1 MSVSDHVAYAVVQ
14 KCDDGMLVLRPDTK
28 EPVQKGTPLHIKAE
42 KVGAI
47 TETIGRISDPL
58 VVAQV
63 ARKFVDE
70 KEFQ

>member
-1 MSVSDHVAYAVVQ
+1 MAYSVVR
-14 KCDDGMLVLRPDTK
+14 KCDDGTLVLRPDAK
-28 EPVQKGTPLHIKAE
+28 APVQKGTPLHFGTE

-47 TETIGRISDPL
+47 TETIGRVSGPL

-63 ARKFVDE
+63 ARKFADE

>member
-1 MSVSDHVAYAVVQ
+1 MAYTVVQ
-14 KCDDGMLVLRPDTK
+14 KCDDGTLVLRPDTK
-28 EPVQKGTPLHIKAE
+28 GPVQKGTPLHFKAE

-47 TETIGRISDPL
+47 TETIGRVSGPL

-63 ARKFVDE
+63 ARKFSDE

>member
-1 MSVSDHVAYAVVQ
+1 MSYEVVR
-14 KCDDGMLVLRPDTK
+14 KCDDGTLVLRPDSK
-28 EPVQKGTPLHIKAE
+28 NPVQKGTPLHFGAE

-47 TETIGRISDPL
+47 IETIGRAEDPL

-63 ARKFVDE
+63 ARKFADE